1 MAGGKPWLDAEIQTL
16 LEMKDK
22 PIEEIAQKLPNRTFS
37 AIAKQRSKLRIVR
50 PCPQKNGLTI
60 KPVDI
65 KTIDEVLKKVGGA
78 FDALFNGEIS
88 DATDIKRLTGLSLVA
103 ATYIELLQI
112 RERWGEVEARL
123 ERLEKIVEKV
133 QSQQLSTA

>member
-1 MAGGKPWLDAEIQTL
+1 MGRGKAWTENENKIL
-16 LEMKDK
+16 LEMKDE
-22 PIEEIAQKLPNRTFS
+22 PIEEIIEKFPNRTVQ
-37 AIAKQRSKLRIVR
+37 AVLQQMKRLKIVR
-50 PCPQKNGLTI
+50 QFPRKNCSTI

-65 KTIDEVLKKVGGA
+65 KTIDEILKKVGGA
-78 FDALFNGEIS
+78 FDVLFNGEVT

-103 ATYIELLQI
+103 ARYIELLQI

-133 QSQQLSTA
+133 QGQQPSKA

>member
-1 MAGGKPWLDAEIQTL
+1 MAKGKAWSDSEIKTL
-16 LEMKDK
+16 LEMRDK

-37 AIAKQRSKLRIVR
+37 AIAKQRSKLKIVR
-50 PCPQKNGLTI
+50 PCPQKNSLTI

-78 FDALFNGEIS
+78 FDVLFNGKVS

-103 ATYIELLQI
+103 ARYIELLQI

-123 ERLEKIVEKV
+123 ERLEKIVEKI
-133 QSQQLSTA
+133 QGQQPSTA